1 MCFLEMETEPEESL
15 RHGVYYQAGNEA
27 EGLDLEERREE
38 SGSDPTC
45 SAGLPALWPTYFS
58 GRLGGVGVQRVTAR
72 VGGWDKATVG
82 STGYVGR
89 REGRL
94 QQVFCCR
101 AGIETKVLDLVI
113 RRKRETWPF
122 QQIRNDLAEHTE
134 VGGGTTQPLTVT
146 PGAHARNKELLP
158 ETS

>member
-58 GRLGGVGVQRVTAR
+58 GRLGWLGP
-72 VGGWDKATVG
+72 
-82 STGYVGR
+82 
-89 REGRL
+89 RECLLESG
-94 QQVFCCR
+94 
-101 AGIETKVLDLVI
+101 AGITGCTGVRLESTCVLCW
-113 RRKRETWPF
+113 RF
-122 QQIRNDLAEHTE
+122 GQ
-134 VGGGTTQPLTVT
+134 GGG
-146 PGAHARNKELLP
+146 RNC
-158 ETS
+158 SR